1 MSCKP
6 LWNLWDL
13 VGVLCKVVVEQ
24 AYCSVE
30 DVFGVQGGGEKV
42 GQLFLDL
49 GDEECGSGV
58 DVHYSFIIRSRA
70 CSSSQVM
77 VQRWGR

>member
-1 MSCKP
+1 
-6 LWNLWDL
+6 
-13 VGVLCKVVVEQ
+13 
-24 AYCSVE
+24 
-30 DVFGVQGGGEKV
+30 VQGGGEEV

-58 DVHYSFIIRSRA
+58 NAHYSLIIRSRA